1 MVSSTAFTRVGCTSV
16 LKMHTMRID
25 VRVGEDV
32 RDMISIHIVREFDS
46 DRKWHKSIAN
56 QAFEVSIK

>member
-1 MVSSTAFTRVGCTSV
+1 
-16 LKMHTMRID
+16 MHTMRID

-32 RDMISIHIVREFDS
+32 WHMISIHIVREFDS